1 MERLKKLQ
9 DTLRKVLNDEED
21 PSEIDLED
29 KTATF
34 SVLPNLSKG
43 GLQAEHYRLSLISV
57 AAKSLGLGTLE
68 LTASTALSYLNVL
81 CKKFHNHSLEMLEV
95 SKDDIAETALA
106 LLHELESNSILFR
119 DDSIE
124 DAQRVE
130 DDSMEDAQRVEDD
143 SMEDAQRVED
153 DSMEDA
159 QRVEDDSMQDAQ
171 RFEDDSMQDAQR
183 VEDDSMQD
191 GQRIEDDSGQ
201 VGSNQAD
208 KDVSV
213 AGPSGRANNEPQGN
227 KQTRRNIP
235 CDNNSGQAGSNKADE
250 VVPVAG
256 PSGTTTTSTQAK
268 MKIRKAIPGEKK
280 KNTNGEDKRKHNT
293 PRSCPLCQKVV
304 CNLPRHLRLVHV
316 KNNEK
321 IPPVRVKA
329 LAEMARQGNKVRG
342 GKDKKTTKAGI
353 KEYASRRSVPCVI
366 RWFCT
371 STNTFSECTR

>member
-9 DTLRKVLNDEED
+9 DALRKVLNDEDD

-106 LLHELESNSILFR
+106 LLHELESNSTLFR

-171 RFEDDSMQDAQR
+171 R

-191 GQRIEDDSGQ
+191 GQRIEDDSG
-201 VGSNQAD
+201 
-208 KDVSV
+208 
-213 AGPSGRANNEPQGN
+213 
-227 KQTRRNIP
+227 
-235 CDNNSGQAGSNKADE
+235 
-250 VVPVAG
+250 
-256 PSGTTTTSTQAK
+256 
-268 MKIRKAIPGEKK
+268 
-280 KNTNGEDKRKHNT
+280 
-293 PRSCPLCQKVV
+293 
-304 CNLPRHLRLVHV
+304 
-316 KNNEK
+316 
-321 IPPVRVKA
+321 
-329 LAEMARQGNKVRG
+329 
-342 GKDKKTTKAGI
+342 
-353 KEYASRRSVPCVI
+353 
-366 RWFCT
+366 
-371 STNTFSECTR
+371 